1 MCRSGLSGIRTG
13 NVSIRVILMLVRSL
27 YNSRGDRATA
37 PADDNDNNRGRF
49 QPADEPW
56 VYPVGDDR
64 T

>member
-1 MCRSGLSGIRTG
+1 
-13 NVSIRVILMLVRSL
+13 VSIRVILMLVRSL